1 MIQYLKLFVKHFLIF
16 SDAIRMITFA
26 SNLKLMTKY
35 KHIFLDLD
43 RTLWDFEKSATQT
56 FEEIFKKHELQKFGI
71 PSVEIFT
78 ATYKKHN
85 DILWAMYRDGEIIKE
100 VLSVKRWFL
109 TMEDFGIVD
118 GELAALIAEDYITQ
132 SPLKVNLF
140 PYTHEILSY
149 LKERYSLHLITN
161 GFEEVQQV
169 KIDASDLRKYFT
181 EIITSEMAGFK
192 KPDPRIFEFA
202 LNKADASAEQSMMIG
217 DDLRV
222 DILGAKCVAIDQI
235 FVNYDSEPH
244 TETITFEV
252 NNLKKIE
259 EIL

>member
-1 MIQYLKLFVKHFLIF
+1 
-16 SDAIRMITFA
+16 
-26 SNLKLMTKY
+26 MTKY

-43 RTLWDFEKSATQT
+43 RTLWDFEKSAAQT
-56 FEEIFKKHELQKFGI
+56 FEEIFDKYKLQSKGV
-71 PSVEIFT
+71 PTVEAFT

-109 TMEDFGIVD
+109 TMEEFGILD
-118 GELAALIAEDYITQ
+118 GELAALIAEDYITL

-149 LKERYSLHLITN
+149 LKGKYTLHLITN
-161 GFEEVQQV
+161 GFEEVQTV

-181 EIITSEMAGFK
+181 EIITSEMAGCK
-192 KPDPRIFEFA
+192 KPNPRIFEFA
-202 LNKADASAEQSMMIG
+202 MNKAEAVAENSMMIG

-222 DILGAKCVAIDQI
+222 DILGAKGVDIDQI
-235 FVNYDSEPH
+235 YVNYDSEPH
-244 TETITFEV
+244 SEKISYEI
-252 NNLKKIE
+252 NHLKEIE

>member
-1 MIQYLKLFVKHFLIF
+1 
-16 SDAIRMITFA
+16 
-26 SNLKLMTKY
+26 MTKY

-43 RTLWDFEKSATQT
+43 RTLWDFEKSAAQT
-56 FEEIFKKHELQKFGI
+56 FEEIFDKYQLQTKGV
-71 PSVEIFT
+71 PTVEAFT

-109 TMEDFGIVD
+109 TMEEFGILD
-118 GELAALIAEDYITQ
+118 GELAAFIAEDYITL

-140 PYTHEILSY
+140 PYTHEILFY
-149 LKERYSLHLITN
+149 LKEKYTLHLITN

-181 EIITSEMAGFK
+181 EIITSEMAGYK
-192 KPDPRIFEFA
+192 KPNPRIFEFA
-202 LNKADASAEQSMMIG
+202 MDKAGAVAKESMMIG

-222 DILGAKCVAIDQI
+222 DILGAKGVDIDQI
-235 FVNYDSEPH
+235 YVNFEAEPH
-244 TETITFEV
+244 S
-252 NNLKKIE
+252 E
-259 EIL
+259 EISFEINHLKEIEGIL

>member
-1 MIQYLKLFVKHFLIF
+1 M
-16 SDAIRMITFA
+16 
-26 SNLKLMTKY
+26 NKY

-43 RTLWDFEKSATQT
+43 RTLWDFEKSAAQT
-56 FEEIFKKHELQKFGI
+56 FEEIYEKHQLHKLGI
-71 PSVEIFT
+71 SSVEVFT

-109 TMEDFGIVD
+109 TMEDFGISD
-118 GELAALIAEDYITQ
+118 GELAALIAEDYLTL

-149 LKERYSLHLITN
+149 LKEKYTLHLITN
-161 GFEEVQQV
+161 GFEEVQHI

-181 EIITSEMAGFK
+181 EIITSEMAGCK
-192 KPDPRIFEFA
+192 KPNPRIFEFA
-202 LNKADASAEQSMMIG
+202 MDRAGAKAEESVMIG

-222 DILGAKCVAIDQI
+222 DILGAKGAEIDQI
-235 FVNYDSEPH
+235 FVNYDSVPH
-244 TETITFEV
+244 SEEIAFEV
-252 NNLKKIE
+252 NSLKKIE

>member
-1 MIQYLKLFVKHFLIF
+1 
-16 SDAIRMITFA
+16 
-26 SNLKLMTKY
+26 MTKY

-43 RTLWDFEKSATQT
+43 RTLWDFEMSAAQT
-56 FEEIFKKHELQKFGI
+56 FEEIFDKYQLQSKGV
-71 PSVEIFT
+71 PTVEAFT

-109 TMEDFGIVD
+109 TMEEFGILD
-118 GELAALIAEDYITQ
+118 GELAALIAEDYITL

-149 LKERYSLHLITN
+149 LKEKYTLHLMTN
-161 GFEEVQQV
+161 GFDEVQTV
-169 KIDASDLRKYFT
+169 KIDASDLRKDFT

-192 KPDPRIFEFA
+192 KPNPRIFEFA
-202 LNKADASAEQSMMIG
+202 MDKAGAVAENSMMIG

-222 DILGAKCVAIDQI
+222 DILGAKGVNIDQI
-235 FVNYDSEPH
+235 YVNYDSEPH
-244 TETITFEV
+244 SEKISYEI
-252 NNLKKIE
+252 NHLKEIE

>member
-1 MIQYLKLFVKHFLIF
+1 M
-16 SDAIRMITFA
+16 
-26 SNLKLMTKY
+26 NKY

-43 RTLWDFEKSATQT
+43 RTLWDFEKSAAQT
-56 FEEIFKKHELQKFGI
+56 FEEIFEKHQLKNMGI

-100 VLSVKRWFL
+100 VLSVRRWFL
-109 TMEDFGIVD
+109 TMEEFGILD
-118 GELAALIAEDYITQ
+118 GELAALIAEDYITL

-149 LKERYSLHLITN
+149 LKEKYTLHMITN

-181 EIITSEMAGFK
+181 EIITSEMAACK
-192 KPDPRIFEFA
+192 KPNPRIFEFA
-202 LNKADASAEQSMMIG
+202 MDKAGAIANESMMIG

-222 DILGAKCVAIDQI
+222 DILGAKGVNIDQI
-235 FVNYDSEPH
+235 YVNFESNQHSEEISYEINH
-244 TETITFEV
+244 
-252 NNLKKIE
+252 LKEIE